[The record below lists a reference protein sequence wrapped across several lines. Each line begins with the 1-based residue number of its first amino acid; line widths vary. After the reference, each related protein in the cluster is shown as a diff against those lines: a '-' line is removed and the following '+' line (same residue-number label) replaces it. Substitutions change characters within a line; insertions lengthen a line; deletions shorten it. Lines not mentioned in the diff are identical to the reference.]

1 MGMATI
7 KEAYTAAEL
16 AVFLGQT
23 ERALQIRA
31 KRESWRSRPRS
42 GRGGGHEWLVAS
54 MPEATRL
61 AIQVAEHRAV
71 RQSQPAEVQ
80 GAAIPAPALDAKR
93 RAQALAKADLVRLY
107 MEWQRRHGAT
117 VRAKR
122 EFVEA
127 YQAGAWPQLR
137 ETLGASVSWQSL
149 ERWKLQQEREGSVMV
164 LADRRGLAHRG
175 QSMLTPGHREVLLA
189 AALNPN
195 APKISYAVREAM
207 ARFRAANLPLPSD
220 ATCRRFLDRYISE
233 CHHEWTFVRE
243 GKKAWN
249 DKCAFYIERD
259 WSLVGVG
266 DVVIADGHILNF
278 ESVNPDTGKP
288 CRMMLV
294 LWFDGASNYPV
305 GWEIMPTENVQ
316 TIAAAFRR
324 ACITLGK
331 FPRVAYLDNG
341 KAFRAKFF
349 QGVQDFRQAQF
360 LGLFEEL
367 GVQVVHAWA
376 YHGQSKPIE
385 RFFGSFHELE
395 VWAPSYVGNS
405 IEAKPARMKRGENLH
420 RAAYAAS
427 GGRPLTLEETHEA
440 VARYIDAYVRRP
452 SRAPHLKGR
461 TPLEVFQSG
470 VGPGVDLARLD
481 LLMLSREIKTIG
493 RNGVSLRGAHYYAPE
508 LYGRRHPVVIRYD
521 AQALDS
527 VLIYTTDGAFLCE
540 ARRMDR
546 NQHPVAEILGSPEQ
560 QASLQEAIAVKKSQE
575 RLAGASAR
583 QMFRTVVRPETQRR
597 LEALDAP
604 EAVVNIPRDYVRH
617 LDNERPS
624 ETETLVAETP
634 EVLAKADKVLFQKDM
649 GLHGKRY
656 AAVLTSGDQAT
667 VVVFDHLAGSRGN
680 RIIPVTAYKA
690 NAKAADEALAWR
702 QKGVKGEPS
711 AEVGPE
717 AADMIRAISALDE
730 GSIDDSMPQGKAR
743 WSVPH
748 AQAAGPGLDVEAV
761 RRALAPLQD
770 TAANA
775 APLEVVADVSALPEH
790 LRAQAEQGGGR
801 PEAVFDPGTGKVFVL
816 ADAVD
821 SPERAVGLW
830 LHEQGLHVGLR
841 GLFGQD
847 AARLDGFLDQT
858 FEHFGAE
865 SFTDLAQAH
874 GLDLATED
882 GRRRA
887 AEERLAVL
895 AEKVNLGE
903 ALDEREQ
910 GLWDRLKEMVR
921 AWLRERGVDVGI
933 SDADIARTV
942 MDAVRWTIQG
952 DGQNQGRTLYQGP
965 KLEQALKIGERV
977 VREAKAWAES
987 VDQFLAGTL
996 KRSDPLRVGS
1006 TPEVLQAVGAQD
1018 LPMEMTQRKASKI
1031 LRDKHGL
1038 PADILKGL
1046 PRLLAEPVAVFD
1058 SATMANSLVVL
1069 TEARDEEGKPVIAA
1083 VHLAVREGHH
1093 EVNEIAS
1100 VYGKDGFSG
1109 WFKREVGDGRLR
1121 YIDKRKAAAV
1131 AESGEL
1137 QSLKERTYR
1146 GGRQKVLTEA
1156 DIVKPILS
1164 GELNQ
1169 RALAD
1174 QDAPRA
1180 AVSFLE
1186 DGRALI
1192 RLFRTADA
1200 TSVIHEAAH
1209 VIRPF
1214 LPAEDL
1220 AVVERW
1226 AGVED
1231 GNWTVQAE
1239 EKFARAFERYCMEAK
1254 APTARLRQVLSKL
1267 RGMLVRVYG
1276 NLKALGVDPIPDDV
1290 RAVFDRMLSTEKERE
1305 AERRT
1310 LDAIHSFRV
1319 DQDAQEASYEEPPA
1333 HPSDITE
1340 WSDLMAEA
1348 ERRAQA
1354 NFDRERRK
1362 ELRALR
1368 AAWRAEARE
1377 VADNH
1382 PAHWVMDR
1390 VKSMGVEGLSQDYDH
1405 DTIMALNQKRP
1416 GLVRRGALPYDMAM
1430 QAAGVEDSDAMI
1442 MQILEAPTK
1451 AQIIQDWMEQREAEY
1466 LRLKAQSEDFGQ
1478 DYFAVQ
1484 DAALDILGQMT
1495 EKRVEQVRRQR
1506 AKAEVDEM
1514 LASDLGR
1521 TGQRLRTERKN
1532 LLAQAKAAFDSGDR
1546 AGALRAMNRLRD
1558 SDTLLR
1564 EVERARLE
1572 RETIARS
1579 VSASLA
1585 RRIPEEYRE
1594 QALAWAGRMG
1604 ARNVGAAP
1612 RQTLLEFLHFKKL
1625 LPFVNRDAI
1634 AVLEKYPHTAWS
1646 VDQYR
1651 YAKDVLRQ
1659 IVHFGATE
1667 GKLLA
1672 GKEARDYEQA
1682 VAGVLSAIKAPPRPD
1697 VAIHPVPVNERRP
1710 GSFGRF
1716 LEGTNRAM
1724 AQMLK
1729 AAHIFRC
1736 LVGGR
1741 DMGPVWTACMKP
1753 LADARNEFLRLG
1765 EEASSRLE
1773 AALAPVRE
1781 RMGQWRKQ
1789 KLTIKEIPR
1798 NIIQK
1803 RSLKNG
1809 QWTTEVQAGVPLL
1822 LSRESVFMAALN
1834 MGNLGNR
1841 EALKAGYMWTEGDL
1855 AAISKK
1861 LTAEEWKMV
1870 QDVWDTID
1878 GLYPHL
1884 NAVHKKLT
1892 GVTLRK
1898 VEAAPFQ
1905 VQTADGQSLEIRGG
1919 YFPLQFDREL
1929 SVRADQL
1936 GAVAD
1941 IMEET
1946 RGVHF
1951 NPRPARG
1958 MTIER
1963 QGGRMAP
1970 LLSFEVISRHLLDT
1984 VHYVS
1989 HALAIRDVD
1998 RIILDP
2004 RFRETVEA
2012 ARGKDEYAQIRPWL
2026 QNVARPS
2033 REPRTVLE
2041 LWMRRLRKNVQ
2052 FAALA
2057 YRIPT
2062 AMIQL
2067 TSLTSTV
2074 NSLGFWPTAR
2084 AAVSVLTSPSESWA
2098 FANDRSIALRNRR
2111 RSFDR
2116 DVVNNLGRFQAGW
2129 GNVSDTMLEWGM
2141 MPIGLVDSLAAHVTW
2156 LAAYKKAMDANG
2168 WDEAKACEY
2177 ADMTVRMSQGEGAS
2191 MSLSQVQSKP
2201 ALELVTVF
2209 FSWFNTNYNNIVA
2222 AHRALKFDGGTR
2234 LALARSAF
2242 WLLVAPVVME
2252 SLWKKGVPDD
2262 GDDWEELGKDVLTY
2276 VLAHFPL
2283 LRDIATPMITG
2294 YRPRFSPVQVAWEAP
2309 GNLVNAF
2316 QAKKDRGRK
2325 VAKAAMQFAGAFT
2338 IFPTTAAITA
2348 MNGALD
2354 LIQGKT
2360 KNPARLL
2367 FPAQH
2372 DEKKKKKMT
2381 YGGGK

>member
-1 MGMATI
+1 MPLDLDLSDAPAATPEQNLGLDLSEAKPAAPVPGLDLSDAPDAPEPRAEGALNTLEQSYRGLASGSAGLGQAAGSGVQWLGNRLGLESVAQGGESLADYYEGQAKAYGPGEEISGSVWQNPEQLGRASWWAYNVFNAIPSLSASVLPGMGVSKVLRLGGAALEVTPQVMDRLARIGMAVGGGAAGGAMEGASTYREVLRQGGNEE
-7 KEAYTAAEL
+7 EAARAGEFMAAFSSGLNAISLDTMFGKSGAGIGRRIVAGLTEGVTEAAEEPGEELSKDL
-16 AVFLGQT
+16 ASYLETGTMPQGTWERMVDAARERGLNVLGPSAILGFAGAGAAQESEGPAMIRPDNLTGRGQAQGQEAQAGPASEAATTGPQADAVSGLAQT
-23 ERALQIRA
+23 APAASDVLPYTRADAEQDLA
-31 KRESWRSRPRS
+31 KRFGDKEGKDLLGLFDALAESW
-42 GRGGGHEWLVAS
+42 A
-54 MPEATRL
+54 
-61 AIQVAEHRAV
+61 
-71 RQSQPAEVQ
+71 
-80 GAAIPAPALDAKR
+80 
-93 RAQALAKADLVRLY
+93 
-107 MEWQRRHGAT
+107 
-117 VRAKR
+117 
-122 EFVEA
+122 
-127 YQAGAWPQLR
+127 
-137 ETLGASVSWQSL
+137 
-149 ERWKLQQEREGSVMV
+149 EREGQAPDQWFEKH
-164 LADRRGLAHRG
+164 LAGIVSTDQAG
-175 QSMLTPGHREVLLA
+175 ELA
-189 AALNPN
+189 AGDLAQAAMRRSEAASLEDFLAEARAGDKVFRLEER
-195 APKISYAVREAM
+195 APDAVREA
-207 ARFRAANLPLPSD
+207 
-220 ATCRRFLDRYISE
+220 
-233 CHHEWTFVRE
+233 
-243 GKKAWN
+243 
-249 DKCAFYIERD
+249 
-259 WSLVGVG
+259 
-266 DVVIADGHILNF
+266 
-278 ESVNPDTGKP
+278 
-288 CRMMLV
+288 
-294 LWFDGASNYPV
+294 
-305 GWEIMPTENVQ
+305 
-316 TIAAAFRR
+316 
-324 ACITLGK
+324 LG
-331 FPRVAYLDNG
+331 
-341 KAFRAKFF
+341 
-349 QGVQDFRQAQF
+349 
-360 LGLFEEL
+360 
-367 GVQVVHAWA
+367 
-376 YHGQSKPIE
+376 
-385 RFFGSFHELE
+385 
-395 VWAPSYVGNS
+395 
-405 IEAKPARMKRGENLH
+405 
-420 RAAYAAS
+420 
-427 GGRPLTLEETHEA
+427 
-440 VARYIDAYVRRP
+440 
-452 SRAPHLKGR
+452 
-461 TPLEVFQSG
+461 
-470 VGPGVDLARLD
+470 
-481 LLMLSREIKTIG
+481 
-493 RNGVSLRGAHYYAPE
+493 
-508 LYGRRHPVVIRYD
+508 
-521 AQALDS
+521 
-527 VLIYTTDGAFLCE
+527 
-540 ARRMDR
+540 
-546 NQHPVAEILGSPEQ
+546 
-560 QASLQEAIAVKKSQE
+560 
-575 RLAGASAR
+575 
-583 QMFRTVVRPETQRR
+583 
-597 LEALDAP
+597 AP
-604 EAVVNIPRDYVRH
+604 EAVVNIPAAFVQH
-617 LDNERPS
+617 LDSRRPG
-624 ETETLVAETP
+624 EADALVAETP
-634 EVLAKADKVLFQKDM
+634 DILANADKVVFREDRGKY
-649 GLHGKRY
+649 GGKRY
-656 AAVLTSGDQAT
+656 AAVRTVGDEAK
-667 VVVFDHLAGSRGN
+667 VVVFDRVSGKRGD
-680 RIIPVTAYKA
+680 RIIPVTAFKN
-690 NAKAADEALAWR
+690 NAKAVENALAL
-702 QKGVKGEPS
+702 GVKGERS
-711 AEVGPE
+711 AVSYGGVSQEV
-717 AADMIRAISALDE
+717 IRAISALDE
-730 GSIDDSMPQGKAR
+730 ASIDDSMSQGKAR
-743 WSVPH
+743 WSVPQV
-748 AQAAGPGLDVEAV
+748 QASGHGLGVEAV

-775 APLEVVADVSALPEH
+775 APLEVVADVAALPEH
-790 LRAQAEQGGGR
+790 LQSQAEQGGGR
-801 PEAVFDPGTGKVFVL
+801 PEAVFDPDTGKVFVL
-816 ADAVD
+816 SDAVD

-910 GLWDRLKEMVR
+910 GLWDRLVEMVR
-921 AWLRERGVDVGI
+921 AWLRERGVGVGI
-933 SDADIARTV
+933 SEADIARTV
-942 MDAVRWTIQG
+942 MDAVRWTVQG
-952 DGQNQGRTLYQGP
+952 DGQVQGRTLYQGP

-977 VREAKAWAES
+977 ERESKAWAES

-1031 LRDKHGL
+1031 LRDKHNL
-1038 PADILKGL
+1038 PADILKDL

-1069 TEARDEEGKPVIAA
+1069 TEARNEEGKPVIAA

-1093 EVNEIAS
+1093 EVNEVAS

-1146 GGRQKVLTEA
+1146 GGKQKVLTEA
-1156 DIVKPILS
+1156 DIVKPILP

-1169 RALAD
+1169 RGAGA

-1180 AVSFLE
+1180 TVSFLD
-1186 DGRALI
+1186 DGRALV

-1200 TSVIHEAAH
+1200 SSVIHEAAH
-1209 VIRPF
+1209 VLRPL

-1226 AGVED
+1226 AGVEN
-1231 GNWTVQAE
+1231 GQWTTEAE
-1239 EKFARAFERYCMEAK
+1239 EKFARAFERYCYEAK
-1254 APTARLRQVLSKL
+1254 APTSRLRQVLSRL
-1267 RGMLVRVYG
+1267 RRMLVQIYG
-1276 NLKALGVDPIPDDV
+1276 NIKALGVDRIPDDV
-1290 RAVFDRMLSTEKERE
+1290 RQVFDRMLSTEKERE

-1310 LDAIHSFRV
+1310 VELIHSFHV
-1319 DQDAQEASYEEPPA
+1319 DREAQAVSYDDSEPRME
-1333 HPSDITE
+1333 DILE
-1340 WSDLMAEA
+1340 RADLFAEA
-1348 ERRAQA
+1348 ERKAWA
-1354 NFDRERRK
+1354 EHDKERRK
-1362 ELRALR
+1362 EMRSLRAE
-1368 AAWRAEARE
+1368 WRKEAQE

-1382 PAHWVMDR
+1382 PVHQVMDQIIR
-1390 VKSMGVEGLSQDYDH
+1390 DSGMGLEGLSQDYDEP
-1405 DTIMALNQKRP
+1405 TIHALNKKRP
-1416 GLVRRGALPYDMAM
+1416 GLVRRGAMPYDMAM

-1451 AQIIQDWMEQREAEY
+1451 AQIVEQYMVARELEFE
-1466 LRLKAQSEDFGQ
+1466 RIKTENGDFGQ

-1484 DAALDILGQMT
+1484 DAAMEIVGKKLDERRKQAARAQAKASVDEMLVADLGTTRQRLRK
-1495 EKRVEQVRRQR
+1495 ERERLNGELDGALKSGNKVNAQLSLYRLNENDFLLWEVER
-1506 AKAEVDEM
+1506 AKAEKD
-1514 LASDLGR
+1514 G
-1521 TGQRLRTERKN
+1521 
-1532 LLAQAKAAFDSGDR
+1532 
-1546 AGALRAMNRLRD
+1546 
-1558 SDTLLR
+1558 
-1564 EVERARLE
+1564 
-1572 RETIARS
+1572 IARS
-1579 VSASLA
+1579 VTASLA
-1585 RRIPEEYRE
+1585 RRIPEEFRE

-1604 ARNVGAAP
+1604 ARNVGATP

-1667 GKLLA
+1667 GKLLS

-1697 VAIHPVPVNERRP
+1697 VAIHPLPVNERRP

-1716 LEGTNRAM
+1716 LEGTNKYM
-1724 AQMLK
+1724 AELLK
-1729 AAHIFRC
+1729 AEHVFRS
-1736 LVGGR
+1736 LDGGK
-1741 DMGPVWTACMKP
+1741 DFGATWTACMKP

-1855 AAISKK
+1855 AAISRK

-1870 QDVWDTID
+1870 QDVWDAID

-1905 VQTADGQSLEIRGG
+1905 VQTADGQNLEIRGS

-1970 LLSFEVISRHLLDT
+1970 LLSFEVISRHMLDT
-1984 VHYVS
+1984 VHYAS

-2033 REPRTVLE
+2033 WETRTVAE
-2041 LWMRRLRKNVQ
+2041 YWIRLARKNVQ
-2052 FAALA
+2052 FATLA
-2057 YRIPT
+2057 FNIRSAVVQIS
-2062 AMIQL
+2062 
-2067 TSLTSTV
+2067 SLTSTV
-2074 NSLGFWPTAR
+2074 NSLGLVPTVR
-2084 AAVSVLTSPSESWA
+2084 AAVLVLKSPSESWA
-2098 FANDRSIALRNRR
+2098 FASGRSITLRNRR
-2111 RSFDR
+2111 RSWDR
-2116 DVVNNLGRFQAGW
+2116 DMVNNIGRFQAGW
-2129 GNVSDTMLEWGM
+2129 GDLQEEIRESGM
-2141 MPIGLVDSLAAHVTW
+2141 MPLGLMDSMAAHITW
-2156 LAAYKKAMDANG
+2156 LAAYKKAMDTNG

-2177 ADMTVRMSQGEGAS
+2177 ADMMMRVTQGGGES
-2191 MSLSQVQSKP
+2191 MSLSHLQTKRGMT
-2201 ALELVTVF
+2201 ELFTMY

-2222 AHRALKFDGGTR
+2222 AHKALKYGYGSRIDLLR
-2234 LALARSAF
+2234 AYF
-2242 WLLVAPVVME
+2242 WLLIAPAIIE
-2252 SLWKKGVPDD
+2252 ELIRNGLPDD

-2276 VLAHFPL
+2276 GLAHFPL

-2316 QAKKDRGRK
+2316 QAKEDRGRK

-2360 KNPARLL
+2360 DNPARLL

-2372 DEKKKKKMT
+2372 EDKKKKMT

>member
-1 MGMATI
+1 MIG
-7 KEAYTAAEL
+7 
-16 AVFLGQT
+16 
-23 ERALQIRA
+23 
-31 KRESWRSRPRS
+31 
-42 GRGGGHEWLVAS
+42 
-54 MPEATRL
+54 
-61 AIQVAEHRAV
+61 
-71 RQSQPAEVQ
+71 
-80 GAAIPAPALDAKR
+80 LD
-93 RAQALAKADLVRLY
+93 L
-107 MEWQRRHGAT
+107 
-117 VRAKR
+117 
-122 EFVEA
+122 
-127 YQAGAWPQLR
+127 
-137 ETLGASVSWQSL
+137 
-149 ERWKLQQEREGSVMV
+149 
-164 LADRRGLAHRG
+164 
-175 QSMLTPGHREVLLA
+175 
-189 AALNPN
+189 
-195 APKISYAVREAM
+195 
-207 ARFRAANLPLPSD
+207 SD
-220 ATCRRFLDRYISE
+220 A
-233 CHHEWTFVRE
+233 
-243 GKKAWN
+243 
-249 DKCAFYIERD
+249 
-259 WSLVGVG
+259 
-266 DVVIADGHILNF
+266 
-278 ESVNPDTGKP
+278 PD
-288 CRMMLV
+288 
-294 LWFDGASNYPV
+294 ASQ
-305 GWEIMPTENVQ
+305 EQ
-316 TIAAAFRR
+316 
-324 ACITLGK
+324 L
-331 FPRVAYLDNG
+331 
-341 KAFRAKFF
+341 
-349 QGVQDFRQAQF
+349 
-360 LGLFEEL
+360 LGLDL
-367 GVQVVHAWA
+367 
-376 YHGQSKPIE
+376 S
-385 RFFGSFHELE
+385 
-395 VWAPSYVGNS
+395 
-405 IEAKPARMKRGENLH
+405 EAKPAAQAPGPDLDLSDAPDAPQGQEPQAEGALNTLAQSYRGLAAGSAGLGQSAGAGVQWLGKRLGSETLAAGGESLADYYEGQVQAYGPGEDISRSVFQNPEQLGRASWWAYNLFNSIPSLAATVLPGMGTAKVL
-420 RAAYAAS
+420 RLGGAAMEVTPQVMDRLARIGMAVGGGAAGGAMEGSSTYREVLRQGGSEEEAARAGEFMAAVSAGLNAVSLDTMFGKAGAGIGRRVVAGLTEGVTEAAEEPGEELSKDLAAYLETGTMPQGTWERMVAA
-427 GGRPLTLEETHEA
+427 
-440 VARYIDAYVRRP
+440 ARDRGLNVLGP
-452 SRAPHLKGR
+452 SA
-461 TPLEVFQSG
+461 
-470 VGPGVDLARLD
+470 
-481 LLMLSREIKTIG
+481 
-493 RNGVSLRGAHYYAPE
+493 
-508 LYGRRHPVVIRYD
+508 
-521 AQALDS
+521 
-527 VLIYTTDGAFLCE
+527 
-540 ARRMDR
+540 
-546 NQHPVAEILGSPEQ
+546 ILGFAGAGAGQESEGPAMIRPADLTGRD
-560 QASLQEAIAVKKSQE
+560 QAQGQEAIAAPVSESSDAALGPDKVSGPDQAQAAPAAADVLPYTRADAEQDLTRRFGDKDGKDLLGLFDALAESWAE
-575 RLAGASAR
+575 REGHAPEQWYEKHLAGIVATDQEGVLAAGDLAQAAMRRSEAASMEDFLAEAR
-583 QMFRTVVRPETQRR
+583 AGDKVFRMEERTPDAVR
-597 LEALDAP
+597 EALDAP
-604 EAVVNIPRDYVRH
+604 EAVVNIPADFVRH
-617 LDNERPS
+617 LDNERPG
-624 ETETLVAETP
+624 EADALVAETP
-634 EVLAKADKVLFQKDM
+634 EILATADNVVVQQDM
-649 GLHGKRY
+649 GNRGKRY
-656 AAVLTSGDQAT
+656 AAVRTTGDQST
-667 VVVFDHLAGSRGN
+667 VVVFDRVQGTRGD
-680 RIIPVTAYKA
+680 RLLPVTIYTD
-690 NAKAADEALAWR
+690 NAKAVENFLES
-702 QKGVKGEPS
+702 KGRKYAEGARGERS
-711 AEVGPE
+711 AEVGPQ
-717 AADMIRAISALDE
+717 AANMVRAISSPDKA
-730 GSIDDSMPQGKAR
+730 SIDDSMPQGKAR
-743 WSVPH
+743 WSYGQE
-748 AQAAGPGLDVEAV
+748 AQFGPGMEPEAV
-761 RRALAPLQD
+761 RQAVAPLQD

-775 APLEVVADVSALPEH
+775 APLEVVADVAALPEH
-790 LRAQAEQGGGR
+790 LQAQADQGQGR
-801 PEAVFDPGTGKVFVL
+801 PEAVRDPETGKVFIL
-816 ADAVD
+816 ADAVG
-821 SPERAVGLW
+821 SPEQAVALW

-841 GLFGQD
+841 GLFGPD
-847 AARLDGFLDQT
+847 AAKLDAFLDQT

-865 SFTDLAQAH
+865 SFADLAQAH

-910 GLWDRLKEMVR
+910 GLWDRLVELVR

-942 MDAVRWTIQG
+942 MDAVRWTVKG
-952 DGQNQGRTLYQGP
+952 DGQELFQRGRDGQGAPSAATTRLDDM
-965 KLEQALKIGERV
+965 R
-977 VREAKAWAES
+977 
-987 VDQFLAGTL
+987 
-996 KRSDPLRVGS
+996 
-1006 TPEVLQAVGAQD
+1006 
-1018 LPMEMTQRKASKI
+1018 
-1031 LRDKHGL
+1031 GL
-1038 PADILKGL
+1038 
-1046 PRLLAEPVAVFD
+1046 V
-1058 SATMANSLVVL
+1058 
-1069 TEARDEEGKPVIAA
+1069 
-1083 VHLAVREGHH
+1083 
-1093 EVNEIAS
+1093 
-1100 VYGKDGFSG
+1100 
-1109 WFKREVGDGRLR
+1109 
-1121 YIDKRKAAAV
+1121 
-1131 AESGEL
+1131 
-1137 QSLKERTYR
+1137 
-1146 GGRQKVLTEA
+1146 
-1156 DIVKPILS
+1156 
-1164 GELNQ
+1164 
-1169 RALAD
+1169 
-1174 QDAPRA
+1174 
-1180 AVSFLE
+1180 
-1186 DGRALI
+1186 
-1192 RLFRTADA
+1192 RLFRDAKADA
-1200 TSVIHEAAH
+1200 VIHEAAH

-1226 AGVED
+1226 AGVKD
-1231 GNWTVQAE
+1231 GRWTVAAE
-1239 EKFARAFERYCMEAK
+1239 EKFARAFERYCYEAK
-1254 APTARLRQVLSKL
+1254 APTARLRQVLS
-1267 RGMLVRVYG
+1267 RMRRMLVQIYG
-1276 NLKALGVDPIPDDV
+1276 NLKNLGVAPIPDDV
-1290 RAVFDRMLSTEKERE
+1290 RQVFDRMLSTEKERE
-1305 AERRT
+1305 AERAT
-1310 LDAIHSFRV
+1310 LAAIHSFGV
-1319 DQDAQEASYEEPPA
+1319 DPEIVEASYDEPPA
-1333 HPSDITE
+1333 APEDIQE

-1348 ERRAQA
+1348 ERRALA
-1354 NFDRERRK
+1354 GFDKERPQD
-1362 ELRALR
+1362 LRRLR
-1368 AAWRAEARE
+1368 AAWRAEAQE

-1390 VKSMGVEGLSQDYDH
+1390 VKSMGSEGLSQDYDH
-1405 DTIMALNQKRP
+1405 DTIMALNQKRR
-1416 GLVRRGALPYDMAM
+1416 GLVRKGGLPYDMAM
-1430 QAAGVEDSDAMI
+1430 QAVGVEDSDAMI

-1451 AQIIQDWMEQREAEY
+1451 AQIIKDWMEQREAEY

-1478 DYFAVQ
+1478 EYFAVQ
-1484 DAALDILGQMT
+1484 DAALEILGEMAGSPEPRGGQAEPSGRSGVIPSDFDEAERARLMGEAEARAERSGQDPLDHLERMT
-1495 EKRVEQVRRQR
+1495 RRRVDQVRRQQAR
-1506 AKAEVDEM
+1506 ADVDEM

-1521 TGQRLRTERKN
+1521 TAQRLRAERVKLMN
-1532 LLAQAKAAFDSGDR
+1532 QAKAAFDSGDNL
-1546 AGALRAMNRLRD
+1546 GALRAMNGLRD

-1579 VSASLA
+1579 VTASLA

-1612 RQTLLEFLHFKKL
+1612 RQTLLEFLHLKKL

-1646 VDQYR
+1646 VDQMR

-1659 IVHFGATE
+1659 IVYFGATE

-1672 GKEARDYEQA
+1672 GKEALDFEQTMA
-1682 VAGVLSAIKAPPRPD
+1682 RVVSAIKAPPRPD
-1697 VAIHPVPVNERRP
+1697 VAIHPLPVNERRP
-1710 GSFGRF
+1710 GSFGQF

-1729 AAHIFRC
+1729 AEHVFRS
-1736 LVGGR
+1736 LDNGQ

-1753 LADARNEFLRLG
+1753 VADARNEFLRLG
-1765 EEASSRLE
+1765 QEASARLE

-1781 RMGQWRKQ
+1781 RMTAWRKQ
-1789 KLTIKEIPR
+1789 KLSIKEIPR

-1803 RSLKNG
+1803 RSVKNG

-1855 AAISKK
+1855 AAISRK

-1870 QDVWDTID
+1870 QDVWDAID

-1905 VQTADGQSLEIRGG
+1905 VQTADGQTLEIRGS
-1919 YFPLQFDREL
+1919 YFPLQFDRGL

-1984 VHYVS
+1984 VHYAS

-2156 LAAYKKAMDANG
+2156 LAAYKKAMDTNG

-2177 ADMTVRMSQGEGAS
+2177 ADMTVRMSQGEGAA

-2234 LALARSAF
+2234 LDLARSAF

-2276 VLAHFPL
+2276 GLAHFPL

-2309 GNLVNAF
+2309 GNLVNAL
-2316 QAKKDRGRK
+2316 QAKEDRGRK
-2325 VAKAAMQFAGAFT
+2325 VVKAAMQFAGAFT
-2338 IFPTTAAITA
+2338 IFPTTAAVTA

-2360 KNPARLL
+2360 DNPARLV
-2367 FPAQH
+2367 FPAGR
-2372 DEKKKKKMT
+2372 DEKKKKRMT